1 MKCLLISELYSCLLQ
16 CEREGSSGYV
26 DLSESAFAFCILF
39 TRFFPE
45 GLVLM
50 LTTPDDPLSSLGQ
63 LRYRSPKNSAVLS
76 GHYRLLEDRVV
87 VVLHR
92 QDSGVKMTVNNRY
105 RGRRREGTQD
115 LGEQT
120 FHLVSS

>member
-1 MKCLLISELYSCLLQ
+1 VLL
-16 CEREGSSGYV
+16 
-26 DLSESAFAFCILF
+26 

-63 LRYRSPKNSAVLS
+63 LRYRIPKNPAVLS

-87 VVLHR
+87 LVLHR
-92 QDSGVKMTVNNRY
+92 QESAAKMAVNNRY

-120 FHLVSS
+120 FHLVSL